1 MSRLEISDL
10 SFCVPAEKEIEVKG
24 GLTIPEQLTSSI
36 SPLLKRFL
44 SNVSVVDV
52 EPIPDGGEGFAEGT
66 VEKIED
72 KSAGLSG
79 LKLTSKD
86 GKTKVSFLTGNNFNF
101 TSASTVQSSNS

>member
-10 SFCVPAEKEIEVKG
+10 SFCVPAEKEIDIKG
-24 GLTIPEQLTSSI
+24 GLTIPEQLADNI

-44 SNVSVVDV
+44 SNVYVDIESV
-52 EPIPDGGEGFAEGT
+52 PDGSEGTAEST

-79 LKLTSKD
+79 LKITSKD
-86 GKTKVSFLTGNNFNF
+86 GKTKVSFLSGKNYSFA
-101 TSASTVQSSNS
+101 SASSYQLSNS